1 MAGVLRMQIQETVT
15 TAQSLANRADDL
27 ARELEDIRR
36 SWGELTA
43 TWIGKAGSAYEIAWD
58 DWHED
63 ANVVTAVLQEHSRLL
78 VQSAALLTEHE
89 NQASQALGGVHPGGG
104 LT

>member
-36 SWGELTA
+36 SWGGELTA
-43 TWIGKAGSAYEIAWD
+43 TWIAK
-58 DWHED
+58 
-63 ANVVTAVLQEHSRLL
+63 
-78 VQSAALLTEHE
+78 
-89 NQASQALGGVHPGGG
+89 PGLHMRSHGTIG
-104 LT
+104 TRTRTS